1 MAKTAQKI
9 TEDEPITRQE
19 LETFGL
25 FIRGRVQ
32 SRSKKFFEKSNVYR
46 YTYILISKGQRIT
59 VQCWGDHTI
68 YPLDR
73 VVEIEVAIKC
83 YLNKDGFI
91 RYNLVIPNDIKV
103 DEEVF

>member
-1 MAKTAQKI
+1 M
-9 TEDEPITRQE
+9 
-19 LETFGL
+19 
-25 FIRGRVQ
+25 
-32 SRSKKFFEKSNVYR
+32 
-46 YTYILISKGQRIT
+46 
-59 VQCWGDHTI
+59 
-68 YPLDR
+68 DR